1 MQMNTEKMNFEI
13 NDFNGPL
20 DLLLHLVKES
30 KMDIYEVSIGMIVEQ
45 YISFIHNMEKMN
57 IDIASEY
64 LVMNAELIHL
74 KSRMLLNLDEHEEE
88 ISEDEIKNEE
98 ELRQRLIEYQKY
110 KQLSEDFKILESKRG
125 EVLTKFPESLSEY
138 RQEVELNTDT
148 TLDDLLDAFSA
159 FMERKKFSKPLSTK
173 KERKHFIIHRCRN
186 PKCSFYLNNLNA
198 LSKQDFAEYQS
209 NPERFKL
216 HYIYREFKIDFFKVD
231 LHSLPKNASSLAF
244 RKFSPHIMGLC
255 LTYLVNCGMSTRAV
269 SRVMREVHGVKISHT
284 QIANYATT
292 ASYCIKP
299 FVDSY
304 DYKPTNYLAADET
317 YTKVKG
323 SKRYVWFIMDAI
335 KKSILGYRS
344 SDSRDVGPCILAMRM
359 AFDKFKTFPGK
370 ALKFVADGFPA
381 YLLARQQFALN
392 KMDFDVTQV
401 IGLTNDDEI
410 SSEYRWLKQ
419 IIERLNRTFKFS
431 YKITNGYGSDDG
443 ASTHLVLFV
452 AYYNFLRP
460 HPYTY
465 WKPLNEVKELE
476 KAELM
481 PAKWQILIE
490 LSQQI
495 ILSKQNP

>member
-173 KERKHFIIHRCRN
+173 ITHKELSVDTRTKEIRNLLTKRKSVDFFDLFETISKPYIVVTFLSILEMT
-186 PKCSFYLNNLNA
+186 KNNEINI
-198 LSKQDFAEYQS
+198 KQDKNFS
-209 NPERFKL
+209 N
-216 HYIYREFKIDFFKVD
+216 I
-231 LHSLPKNASSLAF
+231 
-244 RKFSPHIMGLC
+244 
-255 LTYLVNCGMSTRAV
+255 
-269 SRVMREVHGVKISHT
+269 
-284 QIANYATT
+284 
-292 ASYCIKP
+292 
-299 FVDSY
+299 
-304 DYKPTNYLAADET
+304 
-317 YTKVKG
+317 
-323 SKRYVWFIMDAI
+323 
-335 KKSILGYRS
+335 
-344 SDSRDVGPCILAMRM
+344 
-359 AFDKFKTFPGK
+359 
-370 ALKFVADGFPA
+370 
-381 YLLARQQFALN
+381 
-392 KMDFDVTQV
+392 
-401 IGLTNDDEI
+401 
-410 SSEYRWLKQ
+410 
-419 IIERLNRTFKFS
+419 IIEK
-431 YKITNGYGSDDG
+431 K
-443 ASTHLVLFV
+443 
-452 AYYNFLRP
+452 
-460 HPYTY
+460 
-465 WKPLNEVKELE
+465 
-476 KAELM
+476 
-481 PAKWQILIE
+481 
-490 LSQQI
+490 
-495 ILSKQNP
+495 